1 MPRYIVRL
9 DDGGTAYY
17 LEWSTIVD
25 APVTSGMTLDQ
36 FTTWYGEEYGR
47 AGLEELPPR
56 LERVNQTGVS
66 RAWRGS
72 TVDNLIRCNRAGKDE
87 TCLTREQII
96 DHYIR
101 GNPVQVGTSDDSD
114 DNGS

>member
-9 DDGGTAYY
+9 DDAGIAYY

-25 APVTSGMTLDQ
+25 APVTSGGT
-36 FTTWYGEEYGR
+36 
-47 AGLEELPPR
+47 LEEFQQYYRDQYGASGRRELPER
-56 LERVNQTGVS
+56 LERVNRMGVS
-66 RAWRGS
+66 WAWREG
-72 TVDNLIRCNRAGKDE
+72 TVDDLIRCNRAGAGE

-101 GNPVQVGTSDDSD
+101 GNPLQVGMSNDEDD
-114 DNGS
+114 GS

>member
-1 MPRYIVRL
+1 MPRYIIRL

-25 APVTSGMTLDQ
+25 APVTYGMTLDQ

-56 LERVNQTGVS
+56 MKRVNQTGVS
-66 RAWRGS
+66 CVWQGS
-72 TVDNLIRCNRAGKDE
+72 TVDGLIRANRVGTGR
-87 TCLTREQII
+87 TCLSKEQII

-101 GNPVQVGTSDDSD
+101 GNPLQVGTSDDEED
-114 DNGS
+114 DES

>member
-1 MPRYIVRL
+1 
-9 DDGGTAYY
+9 
-17 LEWSTIVD
+17 
-25 APVTSGMTLDQ
+25 MTLDQ

-72 TVDNLIRCNRAGKDE
+72 TVDNLIRCNRAGA
-87 TCLTREQII
+87 
-96 DHYIR
+96 R
-101 GNPVQVGTSDDSD
+101 GNLSDQGADHRPLHPGESAS
-114 DNGS
+114 GGYE